1 MTLKAALKSWAWR
14 TPLGGTS
21 DAVMDR
27 LMAGNCAAMPNP
39 HADACPLVAT
49 ICKPPV
55 PARHQRY
62 LRRMGLY
69 AVEVAVEAFEKS
81 GLKNGQRLGLF
92 FGYGGLRAHW
102 ADMMPAFEHQQSD
115 GRNAW
120 GQGLMLLHPFWMLQ
134 HLSNNAHA
142 MAAQLLDARGEG
154 NTYAGANA
162 GAQAMAG
169 AIRALAAGVVD
180 VAVVVAYDSV
190 LEPET
195 LVELAKNKSLTKAVH
210 PTQWVPPYVAHSC
223 GFVPGEAAAALVFQR
238 PESMGST
245 LAYVQ
250 SLDGADGEKNQ
261 AKVATVARLVKQLG
275 QPGDAVDGVGWAKP
289 QWDQLERQAV
299 AQVVGRDAPLLCTT
313 SAMGHLGAATAVVQT
328 IGLTESLRVQR
339 LPPLAGMPADSP
351 WQHPLPPLRHSGQE
365 WSLPLQPIWIK
376 PQSTFCRSAI
386 GLSVG
391 SPGLAGVV
399 RVELP

>member
-1 MTLKAALKSWAWR
+1 MNLKAALKSWAWR
-14 TPLGGTS
+14 TPLGGTN

-27 LMAGNCAAMPNP
+27 LMAGNCAAMLNP
-39 HADACPLVAT
+39 HADACPLVAR
-49 ICKPPV
+49 ICKPPA

-69 AVEVAVEAFEKS
+69 AVEVALEAFEKS
-81 GLKNGQRLGLF
+81 GLLGSDRVGLF

-115 GRNAW
+115 GCHAW

-142 MAAQLLDARGEG
+142 IAAQLLGARGEG
-154 NTYAGANA
+154 HTYAGANA

-169 AIRALAAGVVD
+169 AIRALAAGGVD
-180 VAVVVAYDSV
+180 VAVVVGYDSV

-195 LVELAKNKSLTKAVH
+195 LVELAKNKSLTSAVH
-210 PTQWVPPYVAHSC
+210 PAQWVPPYAARSC
-223 GFVPGEAAAALVFQR
+223 GFVPGEAAAALVLQR
-238 PESMGST
+238 PDSMGST
-245 LAYVQ
+245 LSYVQ
-250 SLDGADGEKNQ
+250 AMDGADGEKNQ
-261 AKVATVARLVKQLG
+261 AKVETVVRLVKQLG
-275 QPGDAVDGVGWAKP
+275 QPGDAVDGVGWAQP
-289 QWDQLERQAV
+289 PWDQLERQAV
-299 AQVVGRDAPLLCTT
+299 AQVVGRDASLLCTT
-313 SAMGHLGAATAVVQT
+313 SAMGHMGAATAVVQA
-328 IGLTESLRVQR
+328 IGLTESLRLQR
-339 LPPLAGMPADSP
+339 FPPLVGPYLSSP
-351 WQHPLPPLRHSGQE
+351 VPLATQALGHSASELLR
-365 WSLPLQPIWIK
+365 PIWFK
-376 PQSTFCRSAI
+376 PQSTLCRSAI